1 MTAGVVEDSGLTSLA
16 LASIAHSRSS
26 PPSRSSVQIKPALR
40 RPLRRHH
47 RPWEEDEEDDDASS
61 STSSPSSS
69 SSTAESWT
77 NHGVPQDLTSRHRPL
92 PHDRKRTSRRV
103 NVKLETDLGGPRD
116 HLHQQDEGD
125 RAAAPATRTRAGR
138 SRAKRVK
145 VEEEPAQLLGETRDR
160 AEQEEEDVLARH
172 ATEPRGKASPMSRPV
187 PASPSR
193 LPSLPSLLLP
203 SAPFQHPSS
212 HPLLPTMAATPT
224 IFTPS
229 PPSAPSSSSLAPQT
243 SYYDAAVL
251 HYYLSLA
258 AWYSRPQPD
267 QQQPQH
273 PYPHLLPAISM
284 SSTTTSTDETD
295 KLALA
300 AERRRRRSLTTPT
313 ATRWD
318 DRQPLPEQRS
328 PPSYA
333 GQQAKSE
340 SDNYKKEK
348 NEEPTAG
355 GEGNERQATWRD
367 RQGCFTFHTLESLEA
382 SKKKGGRV
390 RLKWRKDP

>member
-1 MTAGVVEDSGLTSLA
+1 
-16 LASIAHSRSS
+16 
-26 PPSRSSVQIKPALR
+26 
-40 RPLRRHH
+40 
-47 RPWEEDEEDDDASS
+47 
-61 STSSPSSS
+61 
-69 SSTAESWT
+69 
-77 NHGVPQDLTSRHRPL
+77 
-92 PHDRKRTSRRV
+92 
-103 NVKLETDLGGPRD
+103 
-116 HLHQQDEGD
+116 
-125 RAAAPATRTRAGR
+125 
-138 SRAKRVK
+138 
-145 VEEEPAQLLGETRDR
+145 
-160 AEQEEEDVLARH
+160 
-172 ATEPRGKASPMSRPV
+172 
-187 PASPSR
+187 
-193 LPSLPSLLLP
+193 
-203 SAPFQHPSS
+203 
-212 HPLLPTMAATPT
+212 MAATPT

-284 SSTTTSTDETD
+284 SSTTTSTSIASSSDLLPTQPQHLASSSTRFPPIEPSPSSPSSSTSAQPPGFVFRDETD

-313 ATRWD
+313 ATR
-318 DRQPLPEQRS
+318 DRQPLPERPQQRS
-328 PPSYA
+328 PPSHA

-340 SDNYKKEK
+340 CDNYKKEK